1 MSLRGRFFNSP
12 RSEKSYLPV
21 TRLLICLLAAASV
34 AGAVGAVW
42 LLALRPA
49 LGLRPPA
56 SPGLTIL
63 EFLVIGIVAGGL
75 VLLLFRHALFGPTG
89 RHEPPTDELKV
100 QIHVAEEDRV
110 KTLTAIVDRLDHKLN
125 NALMVIRGQAE
136 VFLRRDPDS
145 SYRKGLERII
155 EHADVISD
163 ELKALGELKQIEEE
177 DTPDSS

>member
-1 MSLRGRFFNSP
+1 MGG
-12 RSEKSYLPV
+12 
-21 TRLLICLLAAASV
+21 AAV

-63 EFLVIGIVAGGL
+63 EFLVIGMVAGGL
-75 VLLLFRHALFGPTG
+75 VSLQLRRALFGPTG
-89 RHEPPTDELKV
+89 RHEPPTDELKA
-100 QIHVAEEDRV
+100 QIQVAEEDHL

-125 NALMVIRGQAE
+125 NALMVIRDQAE
-136 VFLRRDPDS
+136 VFLQQDPDS
-145 SYRKGLERII
+145 SHRKGLERII

-163 ELKALGELKQIEEE
+163 GLKALGELKQIEEKE
-177 DTPDSS
+177 TPDKS